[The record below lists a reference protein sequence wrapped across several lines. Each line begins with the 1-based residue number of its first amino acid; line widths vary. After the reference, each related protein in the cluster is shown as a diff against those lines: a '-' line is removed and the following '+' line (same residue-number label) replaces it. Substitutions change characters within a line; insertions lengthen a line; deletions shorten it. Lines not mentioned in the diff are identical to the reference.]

1 MELGRRSGELVL
13 HDEGEVCTRAA
24 RKARNTQH
32 ALQALPSL
40 PKFAHDCQLIITR
53 QSIKRYSRP

>member
-32 ALQALPSL
+32 ALQALCPRYQSL
-40 PKFAHDCQLIITR
+40 HMIVN
-53 QSIKRYSRP
+53 